1 MTIPRPVP
9 PGRVGKRAL
18 TERLAATTGLTP
30 DQARTTAAA
39 FLQVLADSVRAGRTL
54 HLEGVG
60 TFTVHPRAARTVLH
74 PRTGAPLHVPA
85 GRRVTFTPDQD
96 PGDHPGGGAP

>member
-18 TERLAATTGLTP
+18 SERLAATTGLTP
-30 DQARTTAAA
+30 DQARTTAEA
-39 FLQVLADSVRAGRTL
+39 FLQVLADAVRTGRTL
-54 HLEGVG
+54 HLEGIG

-74 PRTGAPLHVPA
+74 PRTGASLHIPA
-85 GRRVTFTPDQD
+85 GKRVTFRPDD
-96 PGDHPGGGAP
+96 GVLP